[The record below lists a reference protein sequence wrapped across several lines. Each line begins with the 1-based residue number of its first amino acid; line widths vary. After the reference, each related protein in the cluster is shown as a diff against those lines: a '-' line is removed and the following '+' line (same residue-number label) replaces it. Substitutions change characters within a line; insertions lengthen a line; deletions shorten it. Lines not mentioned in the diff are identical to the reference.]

1 MNQKSLVY
9 IHGHFLRSSPLEE
22 SSMSQDRT
30 QQEYQDLKKEL
41 ELVEKQLGKLNNEK
55 RTLQKQGKKF
65 EIEEIDK
72 KIAPLAEKKAHL
84 ISGQKKLEKR
94 LNK

>member
-1 MNQKSLVY
+1 MKQKSLRY
-9 IHGHFLRSSPLEE
+9 NRDHFLRTSPLEE

-30 QQEYQDLKKEL
+30 QQEYQELKKEL

-55 RTLQKQGKKF
+55 RLLQKQGKKL
-65 EIEEIDK
+65 EIVEIDK
-72 KIAPLAEKKAHL
+72 KIAPLAEKKTHL

>member
-1 MNQKSLVY
+1 MSL
-9 IHGHFLRSSPLEE
+9 SPLEE
-22 SSMSQDRT
+22 SSMSQDKT
-30 QQEYQDLKKEL
+30 QKEYQDVTKEL

-55 RTLQKQGKKF
+55 RIFQKQGKKL

-72 KIAPLAEKKAHL
+72 KIAPLAERKAHL
-84 ISGQKKLEKR
+84 ISGQKKLERR